1 MISSYHPRKI
11 LARDMSRNSAKHTGL
26 LVLSMLLLQ
35 SGSFFL
41 HAQAPSDGQE
51 DTPKNQEQESAKK
64 SSENRSQDK
73 NSLRTYWKDGIRL
86 ETPDKRVSLKI
97 GGRIQADWMWIN
109 EDSSV
114 SSAIGDQTG
123 GSEFRRARL
132 YMSGD
137 LYRNLTFKTQFDF
150 AGGSTALKDVFIGL
164 KAIPGIGNLKAGH
177 YKEPYSLEEL
187 TSSNYHTFIERSLT
201 NVFSPSRNTGLTLYN
216 SQLEQR
222 LTWAAGVFRDTDSGG
237 TSLGNGVGGTF
248 RLTGLPVVSDQKD
261 RLVHL
266 GVSYS
271 VRRPSDRTVRWRQ
284 RPELHL
290 TDRYLDTA
298 GFSADQ
304 VQLLA
309 LEGAAVS
316 GPFSVQ
322 TEYTHSSARSRLA
335 GDPAFGGFYVYAS
348 VFLTGESRSYKASSA
363 AFDRVRPKQNF
374 APGEGP
380 GAWELALRYSTLD
393 LTDRAIRGGRLSNVT
408 AAVNWYLNPVARVMF
423 NYVFGDL
430 HEVGD
435 THALVT
441 RLHLNF

>member
-1 MISSYHPRKI
+1 
-11 LARDMSRNSAKHTGL
+11 MSRNPAKHTCL
-26 LVLSMLLLQ
+26 LILSTLLLS
-35 SGSFFL
+35 SGGFL
-41 HAQAPSDGQE
+41 LRAQTPSIGQE
-51 DTPKNQEQESAKK
+51 KAPGDPKDEPGKK
-64 SSENRSQDK
+64 PTKDRARDK
-73 NSLRTYWKDGIRL
+73 NSLRPFWKDGVRL

-97 GGRIQADWMWIN
+97 GGRIQADWLWIN
-109 EDSSV
+109 EDLSV
-114 SSAIGDQTG
+114 SGAIGDQTG

-137 LYRNLTFKTQFDF
+137 LYGNLSFKSQFDF

-164 KAIPGIGNLKAGH
+164 KALPGIGNLKAGH

-187 TSSNYHTFIERSLT
+187 TSSNYHTFIERSLS

-222 LTWAAGVFRDTDSGG
+222 LTWAGGIFRDTDNGG
-237 TSLGNGVGGTF
+237 TSLGNGVGSTF
-248 RLTGLPVVSDQKD
+248 RLTGLPVVSERKD
-261 RLVHL
+261 SLVHL

-271 VRRPSDRTVRWRQ
+271 VRRPSDGSVRWRQ

-298 GFSADQ
+298 SFPADR
-304 VQLLA
+304 VRMLA
-309 LEGAAVS
+309 LEGAVVN

-322 TEYTHSSARSRLA
+322 SEYTHSAARSQIA

-348 VFLTGESRSYKASSA
+348 VFLTGESRNYKSSSA
-363 AFDRVRPKQNF
+363 SFDRVRPRQNF
-374 APGEGP
+374 APGEGW
-380 GAWELALRYSTLD
+380 GAWETALRYSTLD
-393 LTDRAIRGGRLSNVT
+393 LTDRAIQGGRLSNVT
-408 AAVNWYLNPVARVMF
+408 AAANWYLNPVARVMF

-430 HEVGD
+430 HEVGK

-441 RLHLNF
+441 RIQLNF